1 MERMV
6 IITNERRHYY
16 DGVAFVKARSA
27 AKVYG
32 EVEALVVLDAM
43 RDKDRRATTGTWI
56 IYTR

>member
-16 DGVAFVKARSA
+16 DGSAFVIARSA

-32 EVEALVVLDAM
+32 EVEALVVLDGM
-43 RDKDRRATTGTWI
+43 RDKDRRSTTGTWI
-56 IYTR
+56 IYVK

>member
-16 DGVAFVKARSA
+16 DGSAFVIARSA

-32 EVEALVVLDAM
+32 ELEALVVLDGM

-56 IYTR
+56 IYVK